1 MRIKGADGHEYDVTG
16 QGQGAFNT
24 AGGIAGILAL
34 LGVDLGG
41 LLGRNWNPGMSPDAL
56 VAALNGQRNV
66 ANAGTI
72 EMVLSL
78 ITMLLA
84 QGGCGGY
91 GGFGRGHCG
100 GCSENTPASRY
111 DIAQS
116 EKMTALESE
125 NSLLKSN
132 IYTDSKIADVYERL
146 NIKINNVVE
155 KQNEINMQQAVYNG
169 TNNATIACM
178 KGQIAELQGLS
189 ELVIPRS
196 RVCNTRQCECN
207 CDQ

>member
-16 QGQGAFNT
+16 SGQGAFNT
-24 AGGIAGILAL
+24 AGGIAGILSL
-34 LGVDLGG
+34 LGFDLGSI
-41 LLGRNWNPGMSPDAL
+41 LGRGWNPNMGADAL
-56 VAALNGQRNV
+56 VAALNNSRN
-66 ANAGTI
+66 ASNNGTI
-72 EMVLSL
+72 EAILSVV
-78 ITMLLA
+78 MSLLL
-84 QGGCGGY
+84 QGGCGT
-91 GGFGRGHCG
+91 FGRGHCG

-111 DIAQS
+111 DISQS

-125 NSLLKSN
+125 NALLKSN

-146 NIKINNVVE
+146 NTKINGVVE

-189 ELVIPRS
+189 ELVIPRN
-196 RVCNTRQCECN
+196 RVCNTRSCGCDCE
-207 CDQ
+207 Q